1 LLRKRDERRAE
12 NGLRPHIQSID
23 DAIREEA
30 MRSESSLRAGDWVEV
45 LSREEILRTLD
56 ASGSLEKMPF
66 MPEMLRYAGQR
77 FRVSK
82 RAHRTCDTIDY
93 VGGRHLKRA
102 VHLEDLRCDGSAHGN
117 CEARCLFFWKDA
129 WVKKVDGPGSPG
141 ARFPSGDVEP
151 PAEAVLV
158 RGTRKAGEAADA
170 SDPTYV
176 CQATALLDAT
186 VPLRRS
192 DLEPYLEDLSSRNV
206 GFWQMLKAL
215 AFVPFSFLVGGR
227 YGVSTPLIMLYD
239 WFQRLIDG
247 TPYPERR
254 GKVPNGVKTPSRRLD
269 LKPGEMVRVRALP
282 EILETVDEALR
293 NRGLGWHAEMVRT
306 TGRTFR
312 VAARLEKIINEKT
325 GKMIHFKNDV
335 VILEDG
341 ICLAQ
346 YINNCRRFCP
356 RAVYHFFREIWL
368 DRVPEPV
375 TSSAHNE
382 PVVAAQSD

>member
-1 LLRKRDERRAE
+1 
-12 NGLRPHIQSID
+12 
-23 DAIREEA
+23 

-56 ASGSLEKMPF
+56 ANGSLENMPF
-66 MPEMLRYAGQR
+66 MPEMLRYVGQR

-117 CEARCLFFWKDA
+117 CEALCLLFWKEA
-129 WVKKVDGPGSPG
+129 WLKKVDGP
-141 ARFPSGDVEP
+141 SGTSAKGPERSTAGD
-151 PAEAVLV
+151 AVFT
-158 RGTRKAGEAADA
+158 RGTRKPGEPIDA
-170 SDPTYV
+170 VDPTYV

-192 DLEPYLEDLSSRNV
+192 DLEPYLEDLSSGNV
-206 GFWQMLKAL
+206 GIVQMLKAL
-215 AFVPFSFLVGGR
+215 AFLAYSYLVGGR
-227 YGVSTPLIMLYD
+227 YGLGTPLIALYD
-239 WFQRLIDG
+239 GFQKLIDG

-254 GKVPNGVKTPSRRLD
+254 GKVPKGAKTPSRRLD
-269 LKPGEMVRVRALP
+269 LKPGELVRVRALP

-293 NRGLGWHAEMVRT
+293 NRGMGWHAEMVRM

-312 VAARLEKIINEKT
+312 VAARLEHIINEKT
-325 GKMIHFKNDV
+325 GKMIHLKNDV
-335 VILEDG
+335 VILEGG
-341 ICLAQ
+341 ICFAQ

-356 RAVYHFFREIWL
+356 RAVYHYFREIWL
-368 DRVPEPV
+368 ERVPEPV
-375 TSSAHNE
+375 GASAEPERVASSRSA
-382 PVVAAQSD
+382 